1 MYLGEESVLYNVLPF
16 IILLFTIG
24 IHIAIFIYV
33 YYDAKK
39 RGMESIV
46 WAIIAA
52 LAPMFLGF
60 IAYIIISRHY
70 IKMKCPNCGYSVDLN
85 WNTCP
90 NCGQTLPN
98 NKEKS
103 NQNVNI
109 L

>member
-1 MYLGEESVLYNVLPF
+1 MYDVLPF
-16 IILLFTIG
+16 IMPFVILLFTIG

-39 RGMESIV
+39 RGMEAIV
-46 WAIIAA
+46 WAIISA
-52 LAPMFLGF
+52 LAPMLLGF
-60 IAYIIISRHY
+60 IAYIIISRNY
-70 IKMKCPNCGYSVDLN
+70 KKIKCSNCGYSVEVN

-90 NCGQTLPN
+90 NCGQNLPN